1 MDFPFIMCCLISCEM
16 ESSAYQ
22 LLFHDSKMMF
32 LATLDFLHCLKSKFT
47 VWSDT
52 IVKEEAAS
60 GTVEADSKRK
70 DPNGLPAIIITIN

>member
-1 MDFPFIMCCLISCEM
+1 VDFPFIMCCLISCEM

-52 IVKEEAAS
+52 IV
-60 GTVEADSKRK
+60 
-70 DPNGLPAIIITIN
+70 

>member
-1 MDFPFIMCCLISCEM
+1 M

-22 LLFHDSKMMF
+22 LPFHDSKMMF
-32 LATLDFLHCLKSKFT
+32 LATLDFLHCLTSKFT

-52 IVKEEAAS
+52 IVWEEAAG

-70 DPNGLPAIIITIN
+70 DPNYLPAIIITMTSTALLK